1 MKFPIYLD
9 YNATTPVDERVF
21 DAMKPYFM
29 EVFGNAASSG
39 HAFGNQAKSAVEE
52 SRNIIARAINAMPE
66 EIIFTSGA
74 TESNNLAIKGA
85 DKMLA
90 DKGNHI
96 ITAVT
101 EHKAVLDTC
110 KSLEKDGVEVTYLT
124 VDNEGCV
131 HLSDLASAINERTIL
146 VSLMHGNN
154 EIGTVHDVQKI
165 GELCREKGVW
175 FHTDST
181 QTIGKI
187 PFDVQTMNVDMA
199 SLTAHKIYGPKGVG
213 ALYVRNG
220 CKVIPQIDGGG
231 HESGMRSGTLNVPGI
246 VGFAKSIEVAVADME
261 RDIAHCTSL
270 RNRLWEFLKTIDG
283 VILNGPNPL
292 TQPHKRLPNNLSVS
306 ISGDNGELIAG
317 SLLNVAVSS
326 RSACTSASN
335 EPSHVLRSIG
345 RTNPQLTTLRFGIGR
360 MTTAEEIEYTI
371 DCIRKA
377 VE

>member
-110 KSLEKDGVEVTYLT
+110 KSLEKDGVEITYLT

-165 GELCREKGVW
+165 GALCREKGVW

-261 RDIAHCTSL
+261 RDIAHCTEL

-283 VILNGPNPL
+283 MMLNGPNPL

-360 MTTAEEIEYTI
+360 MTTSEEIDYTI

-377 VE
+377 IE

>member
-1 MKFPIYLD
+1 MNFPIYLD

-21 DAMKPYFM
+21 DAMKPFYM
-29 EVFGNAASSG
+29 EHFGNAASSG
-39 HAFGNQAKSAVEE
+39 HAFGDRAKSAVE
-52 SRNIIARAINAMPE
+52 SARATIANAINASPE

-85 DKMLA
+85 YRMLA
-90 DKGNHI
+90 QKGNHC
-96 ITAVT
+96 ITAPT

-110 KSLEKDGVEVTYLT
+110 KSLEKEGVKTTFLS
-124 VDNEGCV
+124 VDNEGNIN
-131 HLSDLASAINERTIL
+131 LSELADAIDEHTFL
-146 VSLMHGNN
+146 VTLMHGNN
-154 EIGTVHDVQKI
+154 EIGTLHDIQKI
-165 GELCREKGVW
+165 GECCREKGVW

-187 PFDVQTMNVDMA
+187 PFDVRTMLVDMA

-213 ALYVRNG
+213 ALYVRKG

-246 VGFAKSIEVAVADME
+246 VGFAKAIEVAVTDME
-261 RDIAHCTSL
+261 RDIAHCTHL
-270 RNRLWEFLKTIDG
+270 RNRLWEFLKSLDG
-283 VILNGPNPL
+283 VTLNGPNPL
-292 TQPHKRLPNNLSVS
+292 THPHNRLPNNLSVS

-317 SLLNVAVSS
+317 SLFNVAVSS

-345 RTNPQLTTLRFGIGR
+345 RTDSNLTTLRFGIGR
-360 MTTAEEIEYTI
+360 MTTDEEIDYTI
-371 DCIRKA
+371 ECMRSA